1 MRAVWLLSP
10 PSGKGTSVANR
21 RAIRQPGDL
30 PLRRGDFQFSILRL
44 LIAMTACAVLLAFGR
59 PRNIDQ
65 TTIAFLLIVVVVLI
79 LFNDWSWMHL
89 RRAGKLMEQGKYAQ
103 ALASCTRAIQAR
115 PDDPDRYCFR
125 AAVHVQGN
133 DLESAAADYTE
144 AIRRQSR
151 YAPAWE
157 GRASLEIRR
166 GNLQQAVDDATIAL
180 CLAPDNVNAAL
191 IRGFGYGRLGELE
204 AALADLNGAVAAAPD
219 SWPAHRVR
227 AQVYFMAE
235 NYRAAI
241 DDLSRFPGAWR
252 SDEGAGIELAI
263 ARFKVGDYRT
273 AFEIIEACLRDR
285 PLSGVGLSFH
295 ALFLATC
302 PEDSL
307 RDGRRALEL
316 AQRAQQF
323 PARDELSCMA
333 ALAAAYAELGLF
345 DRAVEYG
352 RRAAEVAPSNLR
364 PRHEARLAGYEAGKP
379 YRDWPRR
386 EPRCEEG

>member
-1 MRAVWLLSP
+1 
-10 PSGKGTSVANR
+10 
-21 RAIRQPGDL
+21 
-30 PLRRGDFQFSILRL
+30 
-44 LIAMTACAVLLAFGR
+44 
-59 PRNIDQ
+59 
-65 TTIAFLLIVVVVLI
+65 
-79 LFNDWSWMHL
+79 
-89 RRAGKLMEQGKYAQ
+89 MEQGKYAQ

-204 AALADLNGAVAAAPD
+204 AALSDLNGP
-219 SWPAHRVR
+219 RR
-227 AQVYFMAE
+227 
-235 NYRAAI
+235 R
-241 DDLSRFPGAWR
+241 SRFLAGPPRAGTGVLHGRELSGGDRRLEPLPGALR
-252 SDEGAGIELAI
+252 SDEGTGIELAI

-316 AQRAQQF
+316 ARRAQQF

-386 EPRCEEG
+386 ESRCEEG